1 MGSRS
6 DQTLKARL
14 EARAE
19 VLERLRGTL
28 DELGNRAPTMPKLP
42 GGMPKVASGGGA
54 AGLSM
59 WVAKAMLKRKRK
71 KKQRQK
77 ELVKAVKRGHKG
89 APQTAVSVKVF
100 PSGTG
105 LAIFA
110 AAAIW
115 AGVKVWEMQKG
126 GAKGSAPSV
135 SPLRRG
141 A

>member
-14 EARAE
+14 EERAE

-28 DELGNRAPTMPKLP
+28 DELQDRAPAIPKLA
-42 GGMPKVASGGGA
+42 GGMPKMAPAGGA
-54 AGLSM
+54 AGVGV

-71 KKQRQK
+71 KKQRA
-77 ELVKAVKRGHKG
+77 KALAKAAKRGRT
-89 APQTAVSVKVF
+89 AVPQDAVSVKVF

-105 LAIFA
+105 LALVA
-110 AAAIW
+110 SAVIW
-115 AGVKVWEMQKG
+115 AGVKVFEMQKG
-126 GAKGSAPSV
+126 SENSTTSV
-135 SPLRRG
+135 RPLRRG